1 MKRIVTYAACLALVV
16 GVPLLGYAQSSTRD
30 DRKATTS
37 KLSMSDQRFVKNAAQ
52 GNKAEVELGR
62 LASERGSSDT
72 VKQLGQKM
80 VADHGKASDELAQ
93 LAQHRGVML
102 PTGLDAKHKRLYDR
116 LAKLSGDQFDR
127 EWVKDMARDHDK
139 DVKAFQKEAQKAKD
153 PDVKGWAAK
162 TLPVIQQHQQQ
173 VHDAM
178 ASVGG
183 AASASPGS
191 KRAK

>member
-80 VADHGKASDELAQ
+80 VTDHGKANDDLAQ
-93 LAQHRGVML
+93 LAQHKGVML
-102 PTGLDAKHKRLYDR
+102 PRSWTPSTRGCTTGSRSCPATSSI
-116 LAKLSGDQFDR
+116 ASGSR
-127 EWVKDMARDHDK
+127 TW
-139 DVKAFQKEAQKAKD
+139 
-153 PDVKGWAAK
+153 
-162 TLPVIQQHQQQ
+162 
-173 VHDAM
+173 
-178 ASVGG
+178 
-183 AASASPGS
+183 
-191 KRAK
+191 RAITTRT